1 VNISRPSAVRIAARS
16 VSGTGQSRGN
26 PASAL
31 ACSKRRASSMR
42 HVVGPLTILY
52 GDEVLLDRVGVRVPA
67 LPEQRQHLPLADLPA
82 SQPHPGG
89 LCAWPRGS

>member
-1 VNISRPSAVRIAARS
+1 
-16 VSGTGQSRGN
+16 
-26 PASAL
+26 
-31 ACSKRRASSMR
+31 MR